1 MGTWVQIAGAL
12 AILAA
17 FVAVQRRWLEPTALL
32 ALTLNIVGS
41 GVLAVDA
48 LFEEQWG
55 FLLLETA
62 WFVVSVAGL
71 AAWARRRRAPSG

>member
-32 ALTLNIVGS
+32 ALALNAVGS
-41 GVLAVDA
+41 LVLAVDA
-48 LFEEQWG
+48 LLEEQWG

-62 WFVVSVAGL
+62 WFIVSVAGL
-71 AAWARRRRAPSG
+71 MTWFRRRRAPSG

>member
-17 FVAVQRRWLEPTALL
+17 FVAVQRHWLAPTALL
-32 ALTLNIVGS
+32 ALLLNTLGS

-48 LFEEQWG
+48 LLEEQWG

-62 WFVVSVAGL
+62 WFIVSVAGVV
-71 AAWARRRRAPSG
+71 AWVARRRGSAR